1 MSEENVPKWLKDS
14 SYEKLFLQG
23 EAAQILSHPGVEA
36 ELPNVLEASDV
47 EPKLRVLAHE
57 LLIEAGQSVH
67 PELAESYCQTL
78 PDNFLHN
85 WWGMPGQYLERLGH
99 TMVTFG
105 QAAIPCLTRLLDN
118 QQPLSYIGS
127 EEPTLSR
134 AMQYRV
140 CDLAAYLFAT
150 IIGIPYK
157 DAKQTEVRDEFIAEL
172 HKRLSN

>member
-1 MSEENVPKWLKDS
+1 MSDKNVPAWLRDS

-23 EAAQILSHPGVEA
+23 EVAQILSRPGLEV
-36 ELPNVLEASDV
+36 ELPNILAASDV

-57 LLIEAGQSVH
+57 LLIEAGLSVH
-67 PELAESYCQTL
+67 PELVESYCQTL
-78 PDNFLHN
+78 PDSFLHN

-99 TMVTFG
+99 TVVTFG
-105 QAAIPCLTRLLDN
+105 PAAIPCLTRLLDN
-118 QQPLSYIGS
+118 RQSLGYIGS

-140 CDLAAYLFAT
+140 CDLAAYLIAT

-157 DAKQTEVRDEFIAEL
+157 DAKQTGVRDEFIAEL
-172 HKRLSN
+172 RRRLGQ